1 MSENEVSGSVEC
13 CFILLFILFVFQCI
27 ALTNSD
33 TDAFYAAC
41 GHTLRDL
48 VMSNLI
54 ITCAAFIIINLL
66 GCIVWCMRKELEPGF
81 VNVYFALYLIFE
93 VIMSICI
100 LKEGVDTLNNSVCN
114 TAMRSTDGGSNSI
127 SANTGSALLAI
138 IGIVPSALLL
148 SICICIPIIVFVV
161 CLIGYYRAV

>member
-1 MSENEVSGSVEC
+1 
-13 CFILLFILFVFQCI
+13 
-27 ALTNSD
+27 
-33 TDAFYAAC
+33 
-41 GHTLRDL
+41 
-48 VMSNLI
+48 
-54 ITCAAFIIINLL
+54 
-66 GCIVWCMRKELEPGF
+66 MRKELEPGF